1 MLWQKITLTNRQVA
15 QGHLER
21 FLKESLSVKLKSGNL
36 DIPSPLMGE
45 PDMENNNVTNIYF
58 SPEIVPFWSELLSEY
73 SSIPCDPPD
82 EPVTPFI
89 KGK

>member
-21 FLKESLSVKLKSGNL
+21 FLKESLSIKLKSGNPG
-36 DIPSPLMGE
+36 IPSPLMGE
-45 PDMENNNVTNIYF
+45 PDMENNNTINIYF
-58 SPEIVPFWSELLSEY
+58 SPEIVPFWTKLLSEY
-73 SSIPCDPPD
+73 SSTPCDPPD

-89 KGK
+89 TGK